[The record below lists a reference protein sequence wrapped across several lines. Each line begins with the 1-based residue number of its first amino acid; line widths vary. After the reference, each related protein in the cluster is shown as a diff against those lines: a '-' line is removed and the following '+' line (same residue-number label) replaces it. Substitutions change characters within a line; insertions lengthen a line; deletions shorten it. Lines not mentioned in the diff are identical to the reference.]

1 MVFDEMPERSVARF
15 NALVA
20 GLTQRGDADEAR
32 RVFRLLAEEVLP
44 ATELCH
50 GWERAACLLMRRSGG
65 QARGAVALAWL
76 ESCFQV
82 ATLKSRNVHES
93 LVIAG

>member
-20 GLTQRGDADEAR
+20 GLTQRGEADEAR

-50 GWERAACLLMRRSGG
+50 GWERAACLLMRRRGG
-65 QARGAVALAWL
+65 QARGAVALAWH
-76 ESCFQV
+76 V
-82 ATLKSRNVHES
+82 
-93 LVIAG
+93 